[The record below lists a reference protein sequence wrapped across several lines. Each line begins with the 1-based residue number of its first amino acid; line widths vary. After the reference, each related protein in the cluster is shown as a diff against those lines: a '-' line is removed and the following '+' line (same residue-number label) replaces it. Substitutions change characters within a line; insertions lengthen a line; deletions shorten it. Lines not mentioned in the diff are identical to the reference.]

1 MSTSTIVLHRATLID
16 GTGGD
21 PRTNSSVVTEDGII
35 TAVGPADSIS
45 IPRDTEV
52 IDLDG
57 MTLLPGLTDAH
68 VHFGLLGLNHR
79 HTLGPDD
86 NLTTYVLDVVE
97 NMEVA
102 LQEGFTTVRD
112 AAGLDPAFAFAVE
125 RGLINGPRVLPA
137 GSPLSQTGGHGDSRG
152 RYESAVP
159 ESVPG
164 ILAAA
169 EICDGPDA
177 VRAAAR
183 RQLRLGATQI
193 KVMGSGGVMSPTDK
207 LESVQFSLEEITA
220 AVQEAE
226 SVGTYV
232 MAHCHTPASIS
243 SCLEAGVRSI
253 EHGSILDEPVAARM
267 AKQGAYMVPTLVVM
281 DVLARDSE
289 AQGVSEENMIKLS
302 KIQNQM
308 PVSVELASESG
319 INVGSGSD
327 LLGKRQTHR
336 GEELSIKS
344 KLLGPMEAI
353 VSATSTNAKLFRLEN
368 TVGVVRE
375 GMAADMVAIA
385 GDPLT
390 DLDLF
395 TDPGNVRMVI
405 KGGRVVKDIR

>member
-1 MSTSTIVLHRATLID
+1 MSTIVLHGATLID

-21 PRTNSSVVTEDGII
+21 PRPNTSVLTEDGVI
-35 TAVGPADSIS
+35 TAVGSPNSMS
-45 IPRDTEV
+45 IPRAAEV

-68 VHFGLLGLNHR
+68 VHFGLVGVNHR
-79 HTLGPDD
+79 HTVGPED

-97 NMEVA
+97 NMELA

-125 RGLINGPRVLPA
+125 QGLINGPRILPA
-137 GSPLSQTGGHGDSRG
+137 GSPLSQTGGHGDQRG

-164 ILAAA
+164 ILAAP
-169 EICDGPDA
+169 EICDSPDA

-207 LESVQFSLEEITA
+207 LESVQFTVEEIAA
-220 AVQEAE
+220 AVHEAE

-232 MAHCHTPASIS
+232 MAHCHTPASIAN
-243 SCLEAGVRSI
+243 CLEAGVRSI
-253 EHGSILDEPVAARM
+253 EHGSILDEPTAAQM
-267 AKQGAYMVPTLVVM
+267 AEGGAYMVPTLVVIE
-281 DVLARDSE
+281 VLARDAE
-289 AQGVSEENMIKLS
+289 AQGMSHENMMKLS
-302 KIQNQM
+302 QIQDQM
-308 PVSVELASESG
+308 PVSVGLAAESG
-319 INVGSGSD
+319 ISVASGSD
-327 LLGKRQTHR
+327 LLGKGQTHR

-353 VSATSTNAKLFRLEN
+353 VSATSTNARLFRLEDK
-368 TVGVVRE
+368 VGVVRE
-375 GMAADMVAIA
+375 GMAADMVAVG
-385 GDPLT
+385 GDPLS

-395 TDPGNVRMVI
+395 TDPDNVRLVV